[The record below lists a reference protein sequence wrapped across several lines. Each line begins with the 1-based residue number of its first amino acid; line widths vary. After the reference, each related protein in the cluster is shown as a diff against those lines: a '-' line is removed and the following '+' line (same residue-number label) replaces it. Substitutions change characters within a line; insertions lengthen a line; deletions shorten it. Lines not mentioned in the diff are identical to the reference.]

1 MMVTDALAMGAPAAS
16 LTLPSTLPV
25 ACACSAVAPTASA
38 TAANANVRAARAK
51 ALTQLCFM
59 ETSSKGVN
67 LLGTASLERGK
78 ASPCGHNYNVGRQQA
93 LTDSMNRRN
102 VGTVAECKLLL
113 PLEMPER
120 GPVRDD
126 RSPNMKRARTCVK
139 QTPRN
144 PHAGRDTAVTC

>member
-1 MMVTDALAMGAPAAS
+1 MVTDALAMGAPASS

-25 ACACSAVAPTASA
+25 ACANSADAPTARP

-67 LLGTASLERGK
+67 LLVLPAWSGGRPPPAGTTTSVARQLE
-78 ASPCGHNYNVGRQQA
+78 
-93 LTDSMNRRN
+93 LTDSMSRRSM
-102 VGTVAECKLLL
+102 GTVAECKLLM

-120 GPVRDD
+120 SPVRDD
-126 RSPNMKRARTCVK
+126 RSPNMERGGTRVK
-139 QTPRN
+139 QLSQ
-144 PHAGRDTAVTC
+144 